1 MHDDKLSHVSDGL
14 AAVLARL
21 EAARE
26 ALQPLLDGKD
36 GDLAPVRQAV
46 ARLERMEAEVAR
58 IEGVVAGQGAQAGIA
73 SGQGAW

>member
-1 MHDDKLSHVSDGL
+1 MHDEHDKLAHVSEGL
-14 AAVLARL
+14 AEVLARL

-26 ALQPLLDGKD
+26 ALQPLLDGQD

-58 IEGVVAGQGAQAGIA
+58 IEAVVAEQAVVTG
-73 SGQGAW
+73 

>member
-1 MHDDKLSHVSDGL
+1 MHDDQDQLSHVSEGL
-14 AAVLARL
+14 AQVLARL

-26 ALQPLLDGKD
+26 ALQPLLDGQD

-58 IEGVVAGQGAQAGIA
+58 IEAVVAEQAVGVGELA
-73 SGQGAW
+73 D

>member
-1 MHDDKLSHVSDGL
+1 MHDDRDKLSHVSEGL
-14 AAVLARL
+14 AEVLARL

-26 ALQPLLDGKD
+26 ALQPLLDGQD

-58 IEGVVAGQGAQAGIA
+58 IEAVVAEQAVGVGELA
-73 SGQGAW
+73 D

>member
-1 MHDDKLSHVSDGL
+1 
-14 AAVLARL
+14 VLARL

-26 ALQPLLDGKD
+26 ALQPLLDGQD

-58 IEGVVAGQGAQAGIA
+58 IEAVVAEQAVVTG
-73 SGQGAW
+73 